1 MANNIKTQTNSE
13 AEPIISL
20 KSVSKWYEDFQ
31 ALKNNFYNYR
41 VGGKGTKYIQ

>member
-31 ALKNNFYNYR
+31 ALKNIDLEIKLKEKI
-41 VGGKGTKYIQ
+41 VICSL